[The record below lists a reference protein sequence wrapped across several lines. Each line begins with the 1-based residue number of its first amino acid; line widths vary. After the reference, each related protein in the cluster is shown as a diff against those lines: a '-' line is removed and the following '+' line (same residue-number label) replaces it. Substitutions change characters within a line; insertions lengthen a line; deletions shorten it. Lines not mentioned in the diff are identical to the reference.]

1 MSLAQYFL
9 CQFLVFPLSAFSS
22 QSVMIS
28 ACFKFTVYIKSYKLF
43 QFLWPVC
50 SFQGWDRISFH
61 WQYNSSF
68 NREHTVWCTFPNITT
83 EHKNNGSSLNWIIFQ
98 GPWRIW
104 EWSGLLFVTVNS
116 LNKCLT
122 ECSLYKQISFW
133 WQTASDFNLQ
143 RGRVEFINHGI
154 PGSAMQLTPSIIQFY
169 AHQHSEINKSN

>member
-1 MSLAQYFL
+1 MPLAQYFL

-50 SFQGWDRISFH
+50 SFQGWDRMFISLTLQFII
-61 WQYNSSF
+61 QYWTY
-68 NREHTVWCTFPNITT
+68 TVWCAFPNMTT
-83 EHKNNGSSLNWIIFQ
+83 VYKNNGSSLNWIIFQ

-143 RGRVEFINHGI
+143 RGRVEFINHWI
-154 PGSAMQLTPSIIQFY
+154 PRSAMHGSPLQWCNFML
-169 AHQHSEINKSN
+169 INIPK